1 MKKKELLKRLE
12 RLENKIELLESEVA
26 ELKKT
31 RVAESIPYKET
42 TESLDVTPF
51 WKFGSTSYSTWNVHS
66 PL

>member
-42 TESLDVTPF
+42 AGSLDVTPF
-51 WKFGSTSYSTWNVHS
+51 WKFGPTSYSTWNVHS